1 MAQADRYLIPAEQ
14 HQVEE
19 EIQRS
24 RFLTTVAPAATI
36 EEAQAFI
43 ESMRQTYADA
53 THNCWAFL
61 VGPPGSSGKVG
72 MSDDGEPHGTAGRPM
87 LNILSHA
94 DVGDIVAVVTR
105 YYGGTKLGKGGLVR
119 AYSHGVQL
127 ALESLPT
134 KEKVSYQSCTLI
146 ADYAQVT
153 LLKRLFEEH
162 AILVDEEQY
171 DIDANFQLRVPQDG
185 LQAFETAVNGL
196 DYGSILIDWHDEP
209 E

>member
-1 MAQADRYLIPAEQ
+1 MAQAARYLIPAEQ
-14 HQVEE
+14 HRVEE

-24 RFLTTVAPAATI
+24 RFITTAAPASTV

-43 ESMRQTYADA
+43 QSMRDAFPDA

-94 DVGDIVAVVTR
+94 DMGDIAVVVTR

-127 ALESLPT
+127 VLQEMPT
-134 KEKVSYQSCTLI
+134 KEKVAYVACALI
-146 ADYAQVT
+146 ADYSQVT
-153 LLKRLFEEH
+153 LLKRLLEEH
-162 AILVDEEQY
+162 AILVDSETYE
-171 DIDANFQLRVPQDG
+171 IDAVFQLRVPEDG
-185 LQAFETAVNGL
+185 RTAFETAVNGL
-196 DYGSILIDWHDEP
+196 DYGSILLDWPDANP
-209 E
+209 